1 MDFLSKKLDGP
12 TWPASAGIAAD
23 AGKSAPPGLGT
34 TYARIFVRT
43 GECFFLCGKGAN
55 RQTAAEV
62 AMTRQADEVYEFD
75 EFRLEP
81 AERVLLRN
89 GEPVQLTPKS
99 FETLLL
105 LVRNHNRLVEK
116 TKLLAEVWPDTF
128 VEEKTLA
135 QNIFMLRKALAAD
148 GEGRQYI
155 RTVPRYGY
163 RFVADVRVSQRE
175 SPPFIPVPDAGP
187 DSSPGESTGADEEAE
202 VIAHGSNEESVK
214 QAVENPAALTDALPG
229 ARHAAGARSLLDTI
243 KSCRPVTI
251 IIVAAALGLGALA
264 FIALRYS
271 AGNARRT
278 SPPPQADRFQT
289 MKITNVTTQG
299 KAQYAAISPDGKY
312 VAHVMTDAGRQ
323 SLWLKHVVTASHLQ
337 VVPPAEVMYLGLTF
351 SPDGDYIFYVL
362 YEKNKN
368 VGVLR
373 RVPVLGG
380 NPTQPITDIDSPVAC
395 SPDGR
400 QVAFIRNYLD
410 SGGIMTALV
419 VANADGS
426 EERQV
431 ASRKGQ
437 IVFSLIG
444 PAWSPD
450 GKTIACAAVNFDQ
463 SRRMKV
469 VEVNVID
476 GAERGLTDWR
486 WANISAL
493 VWLPDASGLLFAA
506 AEPDSPSGSQI
517 WLLSYPGGE
526 ARRITNDLNYYEG
539 VSLTA
544 DARAL
549 VTTQSDQLLNIWV
562 SEDGDARHG
571 EELEF
576 AVGGVFGSLLG
587 LSWTPDGK
595 IVYASNESGNSDIWV
610 VTRDAKNKK
619 QLTTDGR
626 TDHSPEVSPDGR
638 HVVFISNRSGP
649 AQVWRMEAD
658 GGNQIQLTSG
668 DVKDR
673 PRWSPDGR
681 WIVYTSQ
688 GAGTGLWKMTADGGE
703 PVRLTDRR
711 ARFPAVSPDGRL
723 ISFELFDDKTS
734 RRAIAVMPFDGGP
747 PVKTLEMTTTTRLW
761 ASQWTPDSSAL
772 RFVDSN
778 ADTSNIW
785 EQPLAGGQRR
795 QLTDFQSVILT
806 DFAWSRGG
814 KQLVY
819 ARGVLVNDVVLISD
833 FR

>member
-1 MDFLSKKLDGP
+1 MK
-12 TWPASAGIAAD
+12 
-23 AGKSAPPGLGT
+23 
-34 TYARIFVRT
+34 
-43 GECFFLCGKGAN
+43 
-55 RQTAAEV
+55 V
-62 AMTRQADEVYEFD
+62 AMIRQADEVYEFD

-89 GEPVQLTPKS
+89 GEPVGLTPKS
-99 FETLLL
+99 FETLLI

-135 QNIFMLRKALAAD
+135 QNIFMLRKILGTD
-148 GEGRQYI
+148 GAGRQYI
-155 RTVPRYGY
+155 QTVPRYGY
-163 RFVADVRVSQRE
+163 RFVADVRVAQRE
-175 SPPFIPVPDAGP
+175 RPPIISPIKPAGTQP
-187 DSSPGESTGADEEAE
+187 ATD
-202 VIAHGSNEESVK
+202 ESV
-214 QAVENPAALTDALPG
+214 AVDGETEAIVNGTEEELKTPENYSDQTPSFH
-229 ARHAAGARSLLDTI
+229 ARSRTAETRSLLELI

-251 IIVAAALGLGALA
+251 IITLAALALGALA
-264 FIALRYS
+264 FFALKYS
-271 AGNARRT
+271 AGDARRIAR
-278 SPPPQADRFQT
+278 PPADRFQT

-299 KAQYAAISPDGKY
+299 KSQYAAISPDGKY
-312 VAHVMTDAGRQ
+312 VAHVMTDAGQQ

-337 VVPPAEVMYLGLTF
+337 IVPPAEVMYLGLTF
-351 SPDGDYIFYVL
+351 SPDGNYIFYVL

-380 NPTQPITDIDSPVAC
+380 NPTQLITDIDSPVAC

-400 QVAFIRNYLD
+400 QLAFIRNYPD
-410 SGGIMTALV
+410 SGGAMTALV
-419 VANADGS
+419 VADADGS

-450 GKTIACAAVNFDQ
+450 GKSIACATVNYDQ
-463 SRRMKV
+463 GRRMNV
-469 VEVNVID
+469 VEVLASD
-476 GAERGLTDWR
+476 GTERPVTDWR

-493 VWLPDASGLLFAA
+493 TWLSDGSGLLLAA
-506 AEPDSPSGSQI
+506 AEPDSQAGAQI
-517 WLLSYPGGE
+517 WHISYPRGE
-526 ARRITNDLNYYEG
+526 ARRITNDLNYYQG
-539 VSLTA
+539 VNLTA

-549 VTTQSDQLLNIWV
+549 VTIQSDQLLNIWV
-562 SEDGDARHG
+562 SKDGDPRHG

-595 IVYASNESGNSDIWV
+595 VVYASNESGNSDIWV
-610 VTRDAKNKK
+610 VTSDGKDKK
-619 QLTTDGR
+619 QLTIDSH
-626 TDHSPEVSPDGR
+626 TDHSPAVSPDGKQI
-638 HVVFISNRSGP
+638 VFISNRSGL
-649 AQVWRMEAD
+649 AQVWRMETD
-658 GGNQIQLTSG
+658 GTNQTQLTSG
-668 DVKDR
+668 DFKDR

-688 GAGTGLWKMTADGGE
+688 GTGTGLWKMPADGGE
-703 PVRLTDRR
+703 PIQLTDRR
-711 ARFPAVSPDGRL
+711 VRFPAISPDGRL

-734 RRAIAVMPFDGGP
+734 RRVIAVMSFDGGP

-785 EQPLAGGQRR
+785 EQPLAGGRPR

-806 DFAWSRGG
+806 DFAWSPDG

-819 ARGVLVNDVVLISD
+819 ARGVVVSDVVLISD